1 MNTPRYTF
9 YTPIT
14 YFPPYLTPCLASE
27 ALTISI
33 CHSICSF
40 VRWFALLI
48 WVYGMMQLPVPHYDD
63 DYPILF
69 IAQCAIRTISCHGLV
84 STFPADI
91 KIIDFSN
98 AYQAWEGGGEVID
111 KRGGTINGQPR
122 LSIMRGCSRSCLHFE
137 YSFIYLQSKQF
148 IFFLFL
154 PPLPFSSLLSVCTS
168 NVYWHGS
175 LSYRL
180 SVCVPV
186 CVFDQPARSKQSD
199 ERATHLA
206 TAH

>member
-1 MNTPRYTF
+1 
-9 YTPIT
+9 
-14 YFPPYLTPCLASE
+14 
-27 ALTISI
+27 
-33 CHSICSF
+33 
-40 VRWFALLI
+40 
-48 WVYGMMQLPVPHYDD
+48 MQLPVPHYDD

-98 AYQAWEGGGEVID
+98 AYQAWEGGGGKVID

-148 IFFLFL
+148 IFFLFYPSPPSSSFFPSVCLHFKCLLTWLSVL
-154 PPLPFSSLLSVCTS
+154 PYVCLCVWSASEEQTKRRTSHSLGYSSLKCICT
-168 NVYWHGS
+168 
-175 LSYRL
+175 RL
-180 SVCVPV
+180 L
-186 CVFDQPARSKQSD
+186 CVFFI
-199 ERATHLA
+199 
-206 TAH
+206 